1 MNRCFN
7 IEKYL
12 AVFMDKEKFQRQLDS
27 LLDTEQ
33 VEHLHQLEEM
43 ALLAGKALKERD
55 MERYQ
60 EAEIILESLE
70 EASSELHGFLH
81 GLSAAIAAKNS
92 DKQEPF
98 KDEFLIRQFAD
109 LPESVQ
115 SSIANDFW
123 QVDPELATILNK
135 FMALSIKEA
144 MTHNDK
150 TINYKLPSGRDE
162 FATVKIPAGVQHGVT
177 FKFPGMGDD
186 AIKNMPRGDLMVIM
200 SVLDSDGY
208 TRKGNDLY
216 TDKTIDCFQA
226 IRGHDFNLKTLEDKI
241 IKVKVPAGT
250 QPNTVLQ
257 VKGQGMPVHK
267 TIGIR
272 GNLYVKI
279 HVLIP
284 QLSAADLKKIKDL

>member
-1 MNRCFN
+1 MKNYYDVLGVN
-7 IEKYL
+7 
-12 AVFMDKEKFQRQLDS
+12 
-27 LLDTEQ
+27 EQ
-33 VEHLHQLEEM
+33 STS
-43 ALLAGKALKERD
+43 
-55 MERYQ
+55 
-60 EAEIILESLE
+60 AEITK
-70 EASSELHGFLH
+70 A
-81 GLSAAIAAKNS
+81 
-92 DKQEPF
+92 F
-98 KDEFLIRQFAD
+98 KDLAKKHHPDRGGDEGKFKEINEAHETLKDSQKRHDYDTMRKFGSSNTGGQHPFFNEDIFGDFFSGFGGGDMDFNGRFNFTSGPGGERVFTRTQ
-109 LPESVQ
+109 PRGNRNVQ
-115 SSIANDFW
+115 
-123 QVDPELATILNK
+123 VR
-135 FMALSIKEA
+135 MAVSIKEA
-144 MTHNDK
+144 MMNNEK

-177 FKFPGMGDD
+177 FKFAGMGDD
-186 AIKNMPRGDLMVIM
+186 SIRNVPRGDLMVVM

-226 IRGHDFNLKTLEDKI
+226 VRGHELNLKTLEDKI

-250 QPNTVLQ
+250 QPNTLLQ
-257 VKGQGMPVHK
+257 VQGQGMPVHK

>member
-1 MNRCFN
+1 MKNYYDVLGVSEDASN
-7 IEKYL
+7 DQIK
-12 AVFMDKEKFQRQLDS
+12 
-27 LLDTEQ
+27 
-33 VEHLHQLEEM
+33 
-43 ALLAGKALKERD
+43 KA
-55 MERYQ
+55 
-60 EAEIILESLE
+60 
-70 EASSELHGFLH
+70 
-81 GLSAAIAAKNS
+81 
-92 DKQEPF
+92 F
-98 KDEFLIRQFAD
+98 KDIAKKEHPDRGGDEARFK
-109 LPESVQ
+109 E
-115 SSIANDFW
+115 ANDAYDTLKSSQKRHDYDTMRKFGGTRQGGGQHPFFNEDIFGDFFSGFQNGDMDFGGKFNFTQGPGGARTFRSSNRGNRNV
-123 QVDPELATILNK
+123 QVR
-135 FMALSIKEA
+135 MALSIKEA

-186 AIKNMPRGDLMVIM
+186 AIKNVPRGDLMVIM

-250 QPNTVLQ
+250 QANTILQ

-272 GNLYVKI
+272 GNLYVKV